1 GLTYGTRD
9 YYKKDKVPDAPEEL
23 KQYLNAKNMEFVR
36 WNSDLRNIAS
46 EKLIDELRLML
57 DVSSPMYQFLIEA
70 YDKAVSEGLINADD
84 YRR

>member
-1 GLTYGTRD
+1 
-9 YYKKDKVPDAPEEL
+9 
-23 KQYLNAKNMEFVR
+23 MEFVR
-36 WNSDLRNIAS
+36 LNSDLKNIAS

>member
-1 GLTYGTRD
+1 MKSLKDGL
-9 YYKKDKVPDAPEEL
+9 PDAPEAL